1 MKSLIFSFVLFLSS
15 ALTHAQ
21 DAANLHL
28 TFNHMAL
35 SVKDLSKSAAF
46 YGDVL
51 GLQEITNRTQIEGI
65 RWFSMGEGREL
76 HLISIIN
83 EPVTINKAV
92 HMALTTD
99 DFDLIIKRLEAKHI
113 PYSDWPGV
121 VGKVNIRTDGVKQIY
136 FQDPDGYWLEV
147 NSVGQ
152 K

>member
-1 MKSLIFSFVLFLSS
+1 MKQLFYVLVLAFACTSIY
-15 ALTHAQ
+15 AQ
-21 DAANLHL
+21 DAILQHL

-35 SVKDLSKSAAF
+35 SVKDVNKSAAF
-46 YGDVL
+46 YSEVL
-51 GLQEITNRTQIEGI
+51 GLQEITNRTQIPGI

-92 HMALTTD
+92 HLALTSD
-99 DFDLIIKRLEAKHI
+99 NFDIILKRLEEHHVT
-113 PYSDWPGV
+113 YSDWPGV
-121 VGKVNIRTDGVKQIY
+121 EGKVNIRTDGVKQIF

>member
-1 MKSLIFSFVLFLSS
+1 MKQLFYVLVLAFACTSIY
-15 ALTHAQ
+15 AQ
-21 DAANLHL
+21 DAILQHL

-35 SVKDLSKSAAF
+35 SVKDINKSAAF
-46 YGDVL
+46 YSEVL
-51 GLQEITNRTQIEGI
+51 GLQEITNRTQIPGI

-92 HMALTTD
+92 HLALTSD
-99 DFDLIIKRLEAKHI
+99 NFDIILKRLEEHHVT
-113 PYSDWPGV
+113 YSDWPGV
-121 VGKVNIRTDGVKQIY
+121 EGKVNIRTDGVKQIF